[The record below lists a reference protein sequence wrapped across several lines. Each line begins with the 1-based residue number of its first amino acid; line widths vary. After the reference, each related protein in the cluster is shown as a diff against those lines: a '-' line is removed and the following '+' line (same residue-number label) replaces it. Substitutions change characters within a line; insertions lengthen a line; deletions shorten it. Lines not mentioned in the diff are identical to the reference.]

1 MIFCN
6 FLQSLHCNVGT
17 NLKINVLHL
26 WVGVRIFFH
35 WTKASYRISSVEKCF
50 CENFLSFRCGHY
62 GGLVLYPPPCYS
74 FPSFGRVV
82 NTHGWIFSVLYFYN
96 HCTIIRF
103 SHGHW
108 MAKDSCRHFSH
119 QTSLDFLV
127 RNLNNAHKSPWWGIP
142 MTLLIATDLLGFRFC
157 HHNKH
162 FEGASCSLPPFWL
175 QWFGLSCI
183 SAQNTLFI

>member
-1 MIFCN
+1 MVFCN

-35 WTKASYRISSVEKCF
+35 WTKAFCRISSVEKCF

-62 GGLVLYPPPCYS
+62 GGLVLHPPPCYS

-82 NTHGWIFSVLYFYN
+82 NTHGWIFSVLHFYN
-96 HCTIIRF
+96 HCTVVRF

-119 QTSLDFLV
+119 QASFTF
-127 RNLNNAHKSPWWGIP
+127 WCEIWT
-142 MTLLIATDLLGFRFC
+142 MLISLLGGVFLWCFLLQLTC
-157 HHNKH
+157 LV
-162 FEGASCSLPPFWL
+162 FAFVITISILEG
-175 QWFGLSCI
+175 
-183 SAQNTLFI
+183 